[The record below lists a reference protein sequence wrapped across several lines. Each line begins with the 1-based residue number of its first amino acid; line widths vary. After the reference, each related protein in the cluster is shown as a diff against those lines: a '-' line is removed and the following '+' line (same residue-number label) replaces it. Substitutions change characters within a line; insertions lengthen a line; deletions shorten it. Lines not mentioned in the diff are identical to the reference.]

1 MSAAL
6 SFIADHW
13 PRLLILAA
21 SVCLAWIVVEMLAD
35 VPRGRKRR

>member
-13 PRLLILAA
+13 PRLVLMGA
-21 SVCLAWIVVEMLAD
+21 SLCLAWIVVETLAD